1 MQSRVARTVTVP
13 NPKNQKSIKIK
24 YNSMGDFLYAEPGCI
39 KCGHGKKANL
49 WVGCMG
55 MMPRQDVLN

>member
-1 MQSRVARTVTVP
+1 MP

-24 YNSMGDFLYAEPGCI
+24 YNSMGEFLCAEPGCI
-39 KCGHGKKANL
+39 KCVHGKKASL
-49 WVGCMG
+49 GVPRKG